1 MSAKK
6 IILCPNPNRD
16 QGMKTT
22 KAAEAILREAGF
34 STVVCSPFRD
44 RKEGAFADYE
54 VHPLLR
60 ELRGAALL
68 ITFGGDGTILHLA
81 KLAALHKIPV
91 LGINMGGLGF
101 VAELEA
107 SELETLRKLKDWQ
120 FKAPVFFGDTI
131 HCRSVVSE
139 IRNSRSKPDRGVLK
153 LAVEIIKQDGTVCQT
168 GTKVLLMR
176 RSRPGECGRQE

>member
-1 MSAKK
+1 MSVYLDEYTLGQEFTTPART
-6 IILCPNPNRD
+6 ITEADVVNFGCLTGDLHPNHFDRVRME
-16 QGMKTT
+16 QG
-22 KAAEAILREAGF
+22 EFGQRL
-34 STVVCSPFRD
+34 
-44 RKEGAFADYE
+44 
-54 VHPLLR
+54 VHGLLLLSVSHGLLFQLGLLR
-60 ELRGAALL
+60 DSCIA
-68 ITFGGDGTILHLA
+68 F
-81 KLAALHKIPV
+81 
-91 LGINMGGLGF
+91 LG
-101 VAELEA
+101 
-107 SELETLRKLKDWQ
+107 LKDWQ